1 MGGTDLL
8 DLFRIL
14 SVHSIPPSPQIQ
26 SGASDRHAVEPAG
39 RPPQGRRTRNLGG
52 LEAERSS

>member
-14 SVHSIPPSPQIQ
+14 SVHSIPPSPEVQ
-26 SGASDRHAVEPAG
+26 SGASDRHAVEAARRAATRPTHPQPG
-39 RPPQGRRTRNLGG
+39 RTGGR
-52 LEAERSS
+52 EII